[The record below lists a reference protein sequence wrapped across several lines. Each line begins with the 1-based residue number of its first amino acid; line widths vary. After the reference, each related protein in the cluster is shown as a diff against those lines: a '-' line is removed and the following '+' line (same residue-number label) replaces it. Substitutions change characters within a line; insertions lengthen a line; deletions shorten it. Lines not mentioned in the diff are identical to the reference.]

1 MTNWPRCRSNLAIC
15 EVGGIG
21 PPAIGCGVAMIGP
34 FRTDALA
41 LAELAFGAVLLC
53 SLCGTVPA
61 HARDV
66 HVSAVGNQVPIKCMI
81 YNEGWFWF
89 STTTGPCLNFK
100 APPRIVLGSSFSE
113 AGIEHTINVIIATQ
127 METGIK
133 AGEWYCAAAETEA
146 DLDTKGL
153 QKRRAWLFIRKCA
166 PLL

>member
-1 MTNWPRCRSNLAIC
+1 
-15 EVGGIG
+15 
-21 PPAIGCGVAMIGP
+21 MIGP

-61 HARDV
+61 RARDV
-66 HVSAVGNQVPIKCMI
+66 HVSAVGNLVPIKCMV
-81 YNEGWFWF
+81 YDEGWF

-113 AGIEHTINVIIATQ
+113 SGNEHTINVIVATQ
-127 METGIK
+127 METDYPEMSIK

-153 QKRRAWLFIRKCA
+153 QKRRTWLFIPKCV
-166 PLL
+166 PLR